1 MHKCLTSNSR
11 VADTWF
17 SLGLI
22 GMVSLVQRTR
32 VTAHGVQSPV
42 KGIGLESCLCGRTA
56 CACALSTESNLIC
69 EPCGQVQRKDSELL
83 TKRQGVC

>member
-1 MHKCLTSNSR
+1 MHNCLTSNSR

-22 GMVSLVQRTR
+22 GTVSLVQRTR

-42 KGIGLESCLCGRTA
+42 KGIRLESCLCVRTV
-56 CACALSTESNLIC
+56 CACALSAESNLIC
-69 EPCGQVQRKDSELL
+69 KPCGQVRRKDSELL
-83 TKRQGVC
+83 TKHQGVC